1 MNGTPKAIFGTFA
14 LIEMITWAVLI
25 SAIIARETI
34 GIAQNVFFIAGATH
48 GFAFIGYSATA
59 VLVSVNQRWP
69 LHRGALAVVL
79 AIVPFATVP
88 FEISA
93 ERKGRL
99 VGEWRREKTSD
110 VRDNHWFDA
119 LYRWFINRPVILV
132 VTLVLVV
139 IGIFSTLL
147 IIGPPGEWS
156 KE

>member
-88 FEISA
+88 FEKYL
-93 ERKGRL
+93 EKRQL
-99 VGEWRREKTSD
+99 LDGEWRTEKSSNPSD
-110 VRDNHWFDA
+110 KTKFDQ
-119 LYRWFINRPVILV
+119 LFRWFINHPAILILTLV
-132 VTLVLVV
+132 VSV
-139 IGIFSTLL
+139 IGLFTFLL
-147 IIGPPGEWS
+147 WLGPPSEWGN
-156 KE
+156 

>member
-69 LHRGALAVVL
+69 MLRGALAVLL

-88 FEISA
+88 FEKYL
-93 ERKGRL
+93 EKRQL
-99 VGEWRREKTSD
+99 LDGEWRTEKSSNPLDKTK
-110 VRDNHWFDA
+110 FDQ
-119 LYRWFINRPVILV
+119 LFRWFINHPAILILTLV
-132 VTLVLVV
+132 VSV
-139 IGIFSTLL
+139 IGLFTFLL
-147 IIGPPGEWS
+147 WLGPPSSWGN
-156 KE
+156 

>member
-69 LHRGALAVVL
+69 LLHGALAVVL

-88 FEISA
+88 FEKYL
-93 ERKGRL
+93 EKRQL
-99 VGEWRREKTSD
+99 LDGEWRTEKSSNPLDKTK
-110 VRDNHWFDA
+110 FDQ
-119 LYRWFINRPVILV
+119 LFRWFINHPAILV
-132 VTLVLVV
+132 LTLVVSV
-139 IGIFSTLL
+139 IGLFTFLL
-147 IIGPPGEWS
+147 WLGPPSEWGN
-156 KE
+156 

>member
-1 MNGTPKAIFGTFA
+1 MNGTPRAIFGTFA

-88 FEISA
+88 FEKYL
-93 ERKGRL
+93 EKRQL
-99 VGEWRREKTSD
+99 LDGEWRTEKSSNPSD
-110 VRDNHWFDA
+110 KTKFDQ
-119 LYRWFINRPVILV
+119 LFRWFINHPAILILTLV
-132 VTLVLVV
+132 VSVITL
-139 IGIFSTLL
+139 FTFLL
-147 IIGPPGEWS
+147 WLGPPSSWGN
-156 KE
+156 